1 VSSPTVVEN
10 VHLAKSKRF
19 QDRAACGSFSVGDFV
34 EKGAINA
41 MSSGESH
48 LISLLLNRG
57 YQQLNNFAVIKKA
70 PVTA

>member
-1 VSSPTVVEN
+1 LVGS

-19 QDRAACGSFSVGDFV
+19 QDGAACRSFSVGDFV

-41 MSSGESH
+41 MSFGESQ

-57 YQQLNNFAVIKKA
+57 SQKLNNFAVIKKV